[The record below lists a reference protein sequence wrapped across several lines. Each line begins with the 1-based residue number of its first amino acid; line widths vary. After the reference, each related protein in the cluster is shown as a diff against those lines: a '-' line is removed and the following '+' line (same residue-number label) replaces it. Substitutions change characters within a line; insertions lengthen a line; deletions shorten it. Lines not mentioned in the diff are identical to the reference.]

1 MFGFRLIADN
11 QVGIVIKHMFGEKM
25 RPGQIIATNGEI
37 GVQAET
43 LRPGLY
49 WRMPF
54 IWSIEKDAVVTIPPG
69 HVGVLSAIDGEP
81 LPSGRLLGDE
91 VSCNTFQDAKA
102 FLENHGYKGAQAGF
116 LKPGV
121 YRINTRLFKIN
132 ATNAITVE
140 KDKVGVAIAQ
150 DGIPLPSNR
159 IIAPVPTTDC
169 AHFQNPTA
177 FIQGNG
183 YRGPQ
188 LETLQ
193 PGEYYINPM
202 MFEINTDSI
211 ATVPP
216 GYVAVIISS
225 VGEDLEKGRD
235 APHISTDPNL
245 LGKPMEDGLIPLVT
259 TKTERGILGDPIA
272 PGSYNLNRLAYNV
285 VLVPTS
291 AITIDW
297 ATDVGG
303 KETKYVGKEPDDGN
317 DHSTEFFKFSQLR
330 VTSKDGFQL
339 EVDVRLIIRI
349 PPQNAPAVIARFGN
363 ISNLIEQVA
372 HPLID
377 SSFRNDAGNK
387 AAMDFVHSRTALQE
401 QALASARIE
410 FQKYHVEVQGLLI
423 AYIKVDE
430 ALLATQTKKEI
441 AAQQQAQYVQEAA
454 AQEQRITVMEQTAR
468 ADKQKDVIAAKL
480 AIDIETDMAESVR
493 RKAAGTRD
501 ATKAEADGNSY
512 AAQQVGLGQAAA
524 YKAQTDVL
532 GQQNVAL
539 LNVIQKIADGE
550 IKITPDVLL
559 TGGDGNNGSNL
570 SSVLGALFATQLQD
584 KVKENKD
591 AAATAKDAKT
601 KQQTIAA
608 PSA

>member
-1 MFGFRLIADN
+1 MFGFRLINDS

-54 IWSIEKDAVVTIPPG
+54 IWSIEKDAVVTIPTG
-69 HVGVLSAIDGEP
+69 NVGVVSSIDGIP
-81 LPSGRLLGDE
+81 LPPGRLLGDE
-91 VSCNTFQDAKA
+91 VDCNSFQDAKA
-102 FLENHGYKGAQAGF
+102 FLENNGHKGAQVGI

-121 YRINTRLFKIN
+121 YRINTRLFKIAAAKAVSIN
-132 ATNAITVE
+132 
-140 KDKVGVAIAQ
+140 KDQVGVAIAQ
-150 DGIPLPSNR
+150 DGKPLPSDL
-159 IIAPVPTTDC
+159 IIAPEPSMDSE
-169 AHFQNPTA
+169 HFQNGPA
-177 FIQGNG
+177 FIKGNG
-183 YRGPQ
+183 FRGPQ

-202 MFEINTDSI
+202 MFEINTDHI

-216 GYVAVIISS
+216 GYVAVIVSS
-225 VGEDLEKGRD
+225 VGKDLEKGKKAD
-235 APHISTDPNL
+235 HVSLAPNL
-245 LGKPMEDGLIPLVT
+245 DQEPNESGEILLVT
-259 TKTERGILGDPIA
+259 NKTERGILSDPVA

-297 ATDVGG
+297 ASDASS
-303 KETKYVGKEPDDGN
+303 KETKYIGSSDSSDN
-317 DHSTEFFKFSQLR
+317 DRSTEFFKFSQLR
-330 VTSKDGFQL
+330 VTSRDGFQL

-349 PPQNAPAVIARFGN
+349 PPNDAPHVIARFGN

-387 AAMDFVHSRTALQE
+387 AAMDFVHSRSALQE
-401 QALASARIE
+401 QALASARTE

-423 AYIKVDE
+423 AYIKVDD

-454 AQEQRITVMEQTAR
+454 AQQQRITVMEQTAR

-480 AIDIETDMAESVR
+480 AIDIEKDTADSVR
-493 RKAAGTRD
+493 MKAAGVRD
-501 ATKAEADGNSY
+501 AIKAEADGNAY
-512 AAQQVGLGQAAA
+512 AAQQVGEGQAAA
-524 YKAQTDVL
+524 YKAQAVEI

-539 LNVIQKIADGE
+539 LNAIQKIADGK
-550 IKITPDVLL
+550 IVITPDVLI
-559 TGGDGNNGSNL
+559 TGGEDGGSNVGNL
-570 SSVLGALFATQLQD
+570 LGAFFATKIEEQVKD
-584 KVKENKD
+584 K
-591 AAATAKDAKT
+591 KDAKV
-601 KQQTIAA
+601 KQQNISA
-608 PSA
+608 P